1 MDYTLEYIQSLEGV
15 EREYI
20 VGGREVRH
28 DTFLKQW
35 RLRVQLEPN
44 AYWFLSV
51 LINDNGRLST
61 FFLDEEAADDSHYGF
76 TNEKAIREQLYQPG
90 DESLLLD
97 QILIRYA
104 KQNGSSALYWQL
116 IRPYVTEQYHYC
128 DYDDYD

>member
-28 DTFLKQW
+28 DTILKQW

-76 TNEKAIREQLYQPG
+76 TNENAIREQLYQPG
-90 DESLLLD
+90 DDSLLLD
-97 QILIRYA
+97 EILIRYA
-104 KQNGSSALYWQL
+104 KENGGSALYWQL

>member
-28 DTFLKQW
+28 DTILKQW

-51 LINDNGRLST
+51 LINDNGRFNT

>member
-28 DTFLKQW
+28 DTILKQW

-76 TNEKAIREQLYQPG
+76 TNENAIREQLYQPG

-97 QILIRYA
+97 EILIRYA
-104 KQNGSSALYWQL
+104 KENGGSALYWQL
-116 IRPYVTEQYHYC
+116 IRP
-128 DYDDYD
+128 

>member
-51 LINDNGRLST
+51 LINDNGRFNT

>member
-28 DTFLKQW
+28 DTILKQW

-44 AYWFLSV
+44 AYWILSV
-51 LINDNGRLST
+51 LINDNGRFNT